1 MSNPSAWITK
11 ESLRRLKAGGNE
23 SRGTIPVHCTPTR
36 VAKIPVYLSPTDTIP
51 KNPNLTTI
59 EIDFD
64 PDVAEFLESVAN
76 LSGTTLEQ
84 TAAVVMVLAFR
95 NLEASLESAPSA

>member
-36 VAKIPVYLSPTDTIP
+36 VAKIPVYLNPTDTVSE
-51 KNPNLTTI
+51 NTNLMTMDI
-59 EIDFD
+59 ELD
-64 PDVAEFLESVAN
+64 PDIKEYLQTVAN

-84 TAAVVMVLAFR
+84 ATSVAFVLA
-95 NLEASLESAPSA
+95 LIWDV